1 MRTRLVVKL
10 VVVLVLLLTVVLYQM
25 NDFSKREKLSQ
36 AEKQVRNQI
45 VSAKTSVSSQITTI
59 RKVLSSYEVDIK
71 ENQIN
76 WVQLDPFFAIA
87 RLQKKNDGSF
97 AVSQFV
103 GRSGTLADRW
113 NSPYLEKALAVRND
127 KSDKSI
133 QAKIFKDRSGNKYL
147 TLIFNADTAK
157 PLAVVGSADYFQKYF
172 DIDRGGRLTAALMTS
187 DQMLVAHSESNY
199 IATLTE
205 EAKLSN
211 KKYIIQKEEIAGTN
225 LIALSYV
232 LKSAVAPAWMISW
245 SVVGLIFG
253 FGMVL
258 IGFLLYGLEPLEK
271 KIERFKKQEREAIFH
286 DVVQS
291 ELRSQTPLQPSSS
304 SGHSS
309 EIEITAAAL
318 TLVDKTKV
326 EAVERAQQAF
336 AEPVG
341 ELAEATLAGPL
352 QQAAFNLNAVFKQ
365 AQIMVQKDFS
375 TGIVHSFYYGQFIKA
390 FENILRNS
398 IEALETKVGPKKI
411 TIRAYDVDDTVSVI
425 EIQDN
430 GVGLNHLQT
439 QKDKVWQP
447 FFTTKS
453 KTQHMGLGLTES
465 LSILRRCGA
474 DLVIESLPQEG
485 ALVKMVMRKEKNET
499 IETQE
504 YNQNKISVPTA
515 AIIQPLTATQPADST
530 VDDDLHLD
538 LDKVLALDDEESENL
553 FSTQKINLK
562 SSVVSNK
569 TSAVK
574 MPEFRLEK
582 KTYHVDQLKT
592 PIRRPEKT

>member
-1 MRTRLVVKL
+1 M
-10 VVVLVLLLTVVLYQM
+10 LYQM
-25 NDFSKREKLSQ
+25 NDFSRREKLSQ

-45 VSAKTSVSSQITTI
+45 VSAKTSVSSQITTV
-59 RKVLSSYEVDIK
+59 RKVLSSYEVEIK

-97 AVSQFV
+97 AVPQFV

-113 NSPYLEKALAVRND
+113 SNSYLEKALAVRNS

-172 DIDRGGRLTAALMTS
+172 DIDRGGKLTAALLTS
-187 DQMLVAHSESNY
+187 DQILAAHSEANY

-225 LIALSYV
+225 LIALSYI
-232 LKSAVAPAWMISW
+232 LKSAVAPRWMISW

-258 IGFLLYGLEPLEK
+258 VGFLLYGLDPLEK
-271 KIERFKKQEREAIFH
+271 KIERFKKQERETIFN

-291 ELRSQTPLQPSSS
+291 ELRSQVPTVPSQTMDQESKT
-304 SGHSS
+304 
-309 EIEITAAAL
+309 EITAATL
-318 TLVDKTKV
+318 NLVDKTKV
-326 EAVERAQQAF
+326 EAVERAQQVF
-336 AEPVG
+336 AEPDG
-341 ELAEATLAGPL
+341 ELAEATVAGPL
-352 QQAAFNLNAVFKQ
+352 QQAVLNLNAVFKQ
-365 AQIMVQKDFS
+365 AQITVQKDFS
-375 TGIVHSFYYGQFIKA
+375 TGILHSFYYGQFIKA

-398 IEALETKVGPKKI
+398 VEALQVKVGPKKI

-430 GVGLNHLQT
+430 GVGLNHLQAE
-439 QKDKVWQP
+439 KEKVWQP

-465 LSILRRCGA
+465 LSIFRRCGA

-485 ALVKMVMRKEKNET
+485 ALVKMVMRKEKTET
-499 IETQE
+499 IEILE
-504 YNQNKISVPTA
+504 KALDKGSLPSSAGMPFIVDM
-515 AIIQPLTATQPADST
+515 QPVVSST
-530 VDDDLHLD
+530 TDDDLNLD

-562 SSVVSNK
+562 SSVVLTK

-582 KTYHVDQLKT
+582 KTYQVDQLKT
-592 PIRRPEKT
+592 PVRRPEKT

>member
-1 MRTRLVVKL
+1 MCT
-10 VVVLVLLLTVVLYQM
+10 
-25 NDFSKREKLSQ
+25 
-36 AEKQVRNQI
+36 
-45 VSAKTSVSSQITTI
+45 
-59 RKVLSSYEVDIK
+59 
-71 ENQIN
+71 
-76 WVQLDPFFAIA
+76 
-87 RLQKKNDGSF
+87 
-97 AVSQFV
+97 
-103 GRSGTLADRW
+103 
-113 NSPYLEKALAVRND
+113 
-127 KSDKSI
+127 
-133 QAKIFKDRSGNKYL
+133 
-147 TLIFNADTAK
+147 
-157 PLAVVGSADYFQKYF
+157 DYFQKYF

-187 DQMLVAHSESNY
+187 DQMLAAHSESNY
-199 IATLTE
+199 IATLSE
-205 EAKLSN
+205 EARLSN

-286 DVVQS
+286 EVVQS
-291 ELRSQTPLQPSSS
+291 ELRSQTPLQPSIS
-304 SGHSS
+304 SGHSAATGS
-309 EIEITAAAL
+309 AAKDITAASL

-336 AEPVG
+336 AEPDG

-430 GVGLNHLQT
+430 GVGLNHLQK

-485 ALVKMVMRKEKNET
+485 ALVKMVMRKEKTDAVET
-499 IETQE
+499 PIN
-504 YNQNKISVPTA
+504 NQDNIPMPA
-515 AIIQPLTATQPADST
+515 AATMQPVANI
-530 VDDDLHLD
+530 VDDDLNLD

-562 SSVVSNK
+562 ASVVSNK
-569 TSAVK
+569 TTAVK